1 MDLPP
6 AVRSAVEAALAGV
19 STDRLAGA
27 AALLSSRYRGE
38 VRDGR
43 FHVDGEDAVLAYLAA
58 RLPATYAAT
67 RRAMGSAAEMLPDFQ
82 PASLLDLGA
91 GPGTASFAA
100 ADCWPSLASATLC
113 EGSAAMRR
121 AAERLA
127 ESDALP
133 RTVAAMDLTGRLPAL
148 AQHDLVV
155 IAYVLDELEA
165 DQRQRLIEAAW
176 NAATGLLLIVEPGTP
191 AGWQRILDARAS
203 LIAAGAHVAA
213 PCPHEA
219 PCPLLPPDWCHF
231 AARLPRSRTHLRTK
245 QASVPFEDEK
255 FIYLA
260 ASRAAPLSRDGRVLA
275 PPRAGSGRVSLKLC
289 EADGR
294 MRERLVTRREG
305 DDFRVARRVEWG
317 DALPLAVN
325 RRDNSA

>member
-6 AVRSAVEAALAGV
+6 ALRSAVEAALAGV

-67 RRAMGSAAEMLPDFQ
+67 RRAMGFAAEMLPDFR

-100 ADCWPSLASATLC
+100 ADCWPGLAGATLC

-127 ESDALP
+127 KSDPLP
-133 RTVAAMDLTGRLPAL
+133 RTIAAMDLAGRLPAF
-148 AQHDLVV
+148 AAHDLVV
-155 IAYVLDELEA
+155 VAYVLDEMEG
-165 DQRQRLIEAAW
+165 DQRQRLVAAAW
-176 NAATGLLLIVEPGTP
+176 AAATGLLLIVEPGTP

-213 PCPHEA
+213 PCPHEGA
-219 PCPLLPPDWCHF
+219 LPAS
-231 AARLPRSRTHLRTK
+231 AARLVPLRRSPAAQPHASQDQAGLGAVRGREVHLSGGESGSSVITGRPRSRAATRWQRPRLAEALRSERADARAPRHPPRRRDLPGGKTGGMGR
-245 QASVPFEDEK
+245 QP
-255 FIYLA
+255 A
-260 ASRAAPLSRDGRVLA
+260 ASR
-275 PPRAGSGRVSLKLC
+275 
-289 EADGR
+289 
-294 MRERLVTRREG
+294 
-305 DDFRVARRVEWG
+305 
-317 DALPLAVN
+317 
-325 RRDNSA
+325 

>member
-6 AVRSAVEAALAGV
+6 GLRSAVDAALAGV

-67 RRAMGSAAEMLPDFQ
+67 RRAMGYVAGMLPDFA
-82 PASLLDLGA
+82 PVTLLDLGA

-100 ADCWPSLASATLC
+100 ADCWPGLVSATLC

-127 ESDALP
+127 GSDTLS
-133 RTVAAMDLTGRLPAL
+133 RTIAVMDLAGRLPEL
-148 AQHDLVV
+148 AAHDLVV
-155 IAYVLDELEA
+155 VAYVLDEMEA
-165 DQRQRLIEAAW
+165 DQRRRLVEAAW
-176 NAATGLLLIVEPGTP
+176 AAATGLLLIVEPGTP

-213 PCPHEA
+213 PCPHEE

-260 ASRAAPLSRDGRVLA
+260 ASRRAPESPGARVLS

-289 EADGR
+289 EGDGQV
-294 MRERLVTRREG
+294 RERLVTRREG
-305 DDFRVARRVEWG
+305 DDFRVARRADWG
-317 DALPLAVN
+317 DSLPLAVN
-325 RRDNSA
+325 RRDKSA